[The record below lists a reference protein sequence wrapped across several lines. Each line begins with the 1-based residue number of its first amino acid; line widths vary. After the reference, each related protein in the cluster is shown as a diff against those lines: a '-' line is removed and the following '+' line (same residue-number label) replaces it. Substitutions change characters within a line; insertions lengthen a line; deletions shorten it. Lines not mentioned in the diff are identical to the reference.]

1 MRVVF
6 LFNHDAAH
14 QVAHLAG
21 IAAAMAR
28 THPEVETVIAYAGPS
43 IRARIEAVI
52 GDIGADAIRW
62 YELTLGP
69 VARVVAGLF
78 DKILPA
84 SRLMRLNAHVPLFA
98 SADMIVSTERTCLRL
113 KKRIPAD
120 VMPLFAKVPHG
131 AGDRSVSYHPD
142 YTRFDRSFVAGR
154 KVVDQLVAHGVEPE
168 RLVVIGYPKF
178 ENIDLAARPRLF
190 DNERPTIV
198 YNPHFDPNLSS
209 WYDHG
214 PDILRWF
221 ASEAGQRFNLIFAPH
236 VMLFRK
242 ELHVSPE
249 YGIARRRPDIPEEA
263 RSAANILIDTDS
275 PRLFDMTYTL
285 AADAYLGDA
294 SSQIYEFLVRPRP
307 AFFIDARRDVKAED
321 DEWHLF
327 WECGPVVR
335 SVDALIALLPR
346 MEAIGANYRARQEE
360 LFAYTIDLGDRP
372 ASERAADAIL
382 EAISSQADR

>member
-28 THPEVETVIAYAGPS
+28 AHPEVETVIAYASPA
-43 IRARIEAVI
+43 IRARIEGLVGNA
-52 GDIGADAIRW
+52 GGTAIRW

-69 VARVVAGLF
+69 VARIVSGLF
-78 DKILPA
+78 DKVLPA

-113 KKRIPAD
+113 KNRIPQHS
-120 VMPLFAKVPHG
+120 MPLFAKVPHG

-142 YTRFDRSFVAGR
+142 YTRFDRSFVAGQ
-154 KVVDQLVAHGVEPE
+154 KVVDQLVAHGVAPE

-178 ENIDLAARPRLF
+178 ETIDLAARPRLF
-190 DNERPTIV
+190 DNDRPTIV

-221 ASEAGQRFNLIFAPH
+221 ASEAGQSFNLIFAPH

-335 SVDALIALLPR
+335 SVDALNALLPD
-346 MEAIGANYRARQEE
+346 MKAIGESYRARQEE

-382 EAISSQADR
+382 EAIKSRADR

>member
-28 THPEVETVIAYAGPS
+28 THPEVETVIAYASPA
-43 IRARIEAVI
+43 IRARIEGLVGETDRA
-52 GDIGADAIRW
+52 AIRW

-142 YTRFDRSFVAGR
+142 YTRFDRSFVAGQ
-154 KVVDQLVAHGVEPE
+154 KVVDQLVAHGVDPE

-190 DNERPTIV
+190 DNDRPTIV

-242 ELHVSPE
+242 EFHVSPE
-249 YGIARRRPDIPEEA
+249 YGIARRRPDIPDEA

-294 SSQIYEFLVRPRP
+294 SSQIYEFLARPRP
-307 AFFIDARRDVKAED
+307 SFFIDARRDVKAED

-335 SVDALIALLPR
+335 SVGELTGLLPE
-346 MEAIGANYRARQEE
+346 MEAIGERYRARQEE

-382 EAISSQADR
+382 QAISSRADR